1 VPPPNEQRRA
11 QLADAGID
19 LLVESGVH
27 GVTHRA
33 VDRRAGLPAGTASN
47 YFRSREAL
55 LVAVAS
61 RVVERHQADMAEAAA
76 AEAARADPASG
87 KGDGVERT
95 IDLISGSLMLAAG
108 PHRARYLAVF
118 ELRLESL
125 RRPALAAAINELM
138 AAMAAFTGGH
148 HAELGL
154 GIPPA
159 AIPPMLVMYG
169 GALFA
174 LATGP
179 IEAVTP
185 EVVRPLAVAIVEG
198 GLAAAR
204 DGTPVITDRL
214 IASASWM
221 IKKSPPSASAGAA
234 TGT

>member
-1 VPPPNEQRRA
+1 MVPYNGRVPPPNEQRRA

-55 LVAVAS
+55 LVAVAR
-61 RVVERHQADMAEAAA
+61 RVVERHQEDM
-76 AEAARADPASG
+76 AEAARADTASG
-87 KGDGVERT
+87 KGNGVERA

-148 HAELGL
+148 HAQLGL

-179 IEAVTP
+179 IEAVTRDA
-185 EVVRPLAVAIVEG
+185 VRPLAVAIVEG

-204 DGTPVITDRL
+204 
-214 IASASWM
+214 A
-221 IKKSPPSASAGAA
+221 
-234 TGT
+234 

>member
-1 VPPPNEQRRA
+1 MVPYTGPVPPPNEQRRA

-33 VDRRAGLPAGTASN
+33 VDRRAGLPDGTASN

-55 LVAVAS
+55 LVAIA
-61 RVVERHQADMAEAAA
+61 RRLVERHQADMAEAAQ
-76 AEAARADPASG
+76 AEPITG
-87 KGDGVERT
+87 KRDGVERA

-108 PHRARYLAVF
+108 RHRARYLAIF

-125 RRPALAAAINELM
+125 RRPALAAAIDELM

-154 GIPPA
+154 GIPAA

-174 LATGP
+174 LITGP
-179 IEAVTP
+179 VEAVTR
-185 EVVRPLAVAIVEG
+185 ETVRPLAVAIVKG
-198 GLAAAR
+198 GLAAA
-204 DGTPVITDRL
+204 
-214 IASASWM
+214 
-221 IKKSPPSASAGAA
+221 
-234 TGT
+234 

>member
-33 VDRRAGLPAGTASN
+33 VDRRAGLPAGTTSN

-55 LVAVAS
+55 LMAIAR
-61 RVVERHQADMAEAAA
+61 RVVERHQADMAQAHPPSADGTV
-76 AEAARADPASG
+76 AERA
-87 KGDGVERT
+87 T
-95 IDLISGSLMLAAG
+95 DLILDSLLLAAG

-125 RRPALAAAINELM
+125 RRPALAAELDELM
-138 AAMAAFTGGH
+138 GAMAAFTAGH
-148 HAELGL
+148 HSELGL

-159 AIPPMLVMYG
+159 AVPPMLVMYG

-174 LATGP
+174 LVTGP
-179 IEAVTP
+179 TGAVTR
-185 EVVRPLAVAIVEG
+185 EAVRPLAVAIVEG
-198 GLAAAR
+198 GLAAAH
-204 DGTPVITDRL
+204 D
-214 IASASWM
+214 
-221 IKKSPPSASAGAA
+221 
-234 TGT
+234 

>member
-1 VPPPNEQRRA
+1 MPPPNEQRRA
-11 QLADAGID
+11 QLADAAID

-55 LVAVAS
+55 LVATAH
-61 RVVERHQADMAEAAA
+61 RVVAQHQADMAQAAA
-76 AEAARADPASG
+76 SG
-87 KGDGVERT
+87 TGDAV
-95 IDLISGSLMLAAG
+95 DLIADSLLLAAG
-108 PHRARYLAVF
+108 RHRARYLAIF

-125 RRPALAAAINELM
+125 RRPALSAALDELM
-138 AAMAAFTGGH
+138 ASMVAFTGGH

-154 GIPPA
+154 GIPSA
-159 AIPPMLVMYG
+159 AIGPMLVMYG

-179 IEAVTP
+179 EEAVTP
-185 EVVRPLAVAIVEG
+185 ATVRPLAVAIVAG

-204 DGTPVITDRL
+204 
-214 IASASWM
+214 
-221 IKKSPPSASAGAA
+221 
-234 TGT
+234 

>member
-1 VPPPNEQRRA
+1 MVPYNSRVPPPNEQRRA
-11 QLADAGID
+11 QLADSGID

-55 LVAVAS
+55 LVAIAR
-61 RVVERHQADMAEAAA
+61 RVVERHQADMAEAA
-76 AEAARADPASG
+76 RTDLASG
-87 KGDGVERT
+87 KGGGVERA
-95 IDLISGSLMLAAG
+95 IGLISGALMLAAG

-125 RRPALAAAINELM
+125 RRPALAAAIDELT
-138 AAMAAFTGGH
+138 AAMTAFTGGH

-174 LATGP
+174 LVTGP
-179 IEAVTP
+179 AEEVTREA
-185 EVVRPLAVAIVEG
+185 VRPLAVAIVEG

-204 DGTPVITDRL
+204 E
-214 IASASWM
+214 
-221 IKKSPPSASAGAA
+221 
-234 TGT
+234 

>member
-1 VPPPNEQRRA
+1 MVPYNDRVPPPNDQRRA
-11 QLADAGID
+11 QLADAGIA

-55 LVAVAS
+55 LVATAR
-61 RVVERHQADMAEAAA
+61 RVVERHQADMAQA
-76 AEAARADPASG
+76 AETHPTADKTDGAARA
-87 KGDGVERT
+87 
-95 IDLISGSLMLAAG
+95 IDLISDSLMLAAG
-108 PHRARYLAVF
+108 PHRARYLAIF

-125 RRPALAAAINELM
+125 RRPALAAALDELM
-138 AAMAAFTGGH
+138 VTMAAFTGGH

-159 AIPPMLVMYG
+159 AIPSMLVMYG

-179 IEAVTP
+179 AEALTP
-185 EVVRPLAVAIVEG
+185 EVVRPLAVAIVQG

-204 DGTPVITDRL
+204 E
-214 IASASWM
+214 
-221 IKKSPPSASAGAA
+221 
-234 TGT
+234 

>member
-55 LVAVAS
+55 LVATAR
-61 RVVERHQADMAEAAA
+61 RVVERHQADMAEAARVDSA
-76 AEAARADPASG
+76 SGRVDSASGRADSASGRADGAARA
-87 KGDGVERT
+87 
-95 IDLISGSLMLAAG
+95 IDLIEGSLMLAAG
-108 PHRARYLAVF
+108 THRARYLAVF

-125 RRPALAAAINELM
+125 RRPALATAINELM
-138 AAMAAFTGGH
+138 AAMAAFTGAH
-148 HAELGL
+148 HAQLGL
-154 GIPPA
+154 DIPPA
-159 AIPPMLVMYG
+159 AVQPMLVMYG

-174 LATGP
+174 LVTGP
-179 IEAVTP
+179 AEAVTR

-204 DGTPVITDRL
+204 
-214 IASASWM
+214 
-221 IKKSPPSASAGAA
+221 
-234 TGT
+234 